1 MGPLA
6 QELRDASKQ
15 LSNIQDAIRVIT
27 ASCIQ
32 HADDITQIPEVR
44 ERYDNLSKEVEK
56 KDATIAEQNIT
67 IDVLGRRASE
77 KEEIDKKKVQANV
90 AEKERL
96 EQKKEELD
104 QERRNA
110 VAEQRDKEAKLKA
123 EAARTLSRLMAEQD
137 EELKAK
143 MEAIDNDQGKRKKDQ
158 EEKLG
163 NLEEKIKKGLK
174 TINEMKA
181 RNGELRFQ
189 LKTEAGKL
197 EDVEKLKEGYK
208 QDKEELI
215 DKLKG
220 LQKEFSLNSEP
231 LEY

>member
-44 ERYDNLSKEVEK
+44 ERYDSLRKEVEK
-56 KDATIAEQNIT
+56 KDATIAEQYIT

-77 KEEIDKKKVQANV
+77 KEETDKKRVQDNL

-104 QERRNA
+104 QERKDA
-110 VAEQRDKEAKLKA
+110 VAEQRDEEAKLKA
-123 EAARTLSRLMAEQD
+123 EAARTLSRLVVEQG
-137 EELKAK
+137 EKLKAK
-143 MEAIDNDQGKRKKDQ
+143 MEAIDIDQGKRKKDQ

-163 NLEEKIKKGLK
+163 NLEEKIKKGVK

-208 QDKEELI
+208 LDKEELL